1 MATRLMPFCQER
13 DGCMSA
19 VAATPAM
26 DRTMPASSNMSW
38 VIIMLASMAYTMAMR
53 RRLRFSGAVR
63 MRRAMA
69 EVRPLPLPRHPTWGE
84 NSARIFGRYSGRKF
98 TGELS
103 SRHSLLQD
111 NILSAAVLLH
121 TQGNHTAVSPSL
133 GSDYISTTT
142 PPESLAKT
150 SGSAPRPSG
159 RTSTV
164 WANSSTTTGSL
175 SAWTTRTPRTAHS
188 ERGERGRAWRWWPL
202 RWARPSWRRAAP
214 APPEREP

>member
-1 MATRLMPFCQER
+1 
-13 DGCMSA
+13 MSA

-103 SRHSLLQD
+103 SRHSLLAGIAAPAFDTIKRPLAGALAPARRRGEPLRPLWRVQGH
-111 NILSAAVLLH
+111 NLPPGIGWHASAR
-121 TQGNHTAVSPSL
+121 
-133 GSDYISTTT
+133 
-142 PPESLAKT
+142 LAR
-150 SGSAPRPSG
+150 APR
-159 RTSTV
+159 
-164 WANSSTTTGSL
+164 
-175 SAWTTRTPRTAHS
+175 AHGG
-188 ERGERGRAWRWWPL
+188 ERGEGTPCASRL
-202 RWARPSWRRAAP
+202 RPVLC
-214 APPEREP
+214 

>member
-1 MATRLMPFCQER
+1 MQLVKQIRHVFLAETKVPVQDTRQRLKQGRRPQRLVAAHSYAFSSENMLSKLQMATRLMPFCQER

-98 TGELS
+98 TGS
-103 SRHSLLQD
+103 NYSL
-111 NILSAAVLLH
+111 
-121 TQGNHTAVSPSL
+121 
-133 GSDYISTTT
+133 Y
-142 PPESLAKT
+142 
-150 SGSAPRPSG
+150 
-159 RTSTV
+159 
-164 WANSSTTTGSL
+164 
-175 SAWTTRTPRTAHS
+175 
-188 ERGERGRAWRWWPL
+188 
-202 RWARPSWRRAAP
+202 
-214 APPEREP
+214 

>member
-1 MATRLMPFCQER
+1 MLSKLQMATRLMPFCQER

-53 RRLRFSGAVR
+53 CRLRFSGAVR

-103 SRHSLLQD
+103 SRHSLLDLDLARGLAPLFSRCLETSSEVSFTEVHSRTNMGESQHSPIAKGENRD
-111 NILSAAVLLH
+111 H
-121 TQGNHTAVSPSL
+121 TT
-133 GSDYISTTT
+133 
-142 PPESLAKT
+142 
-150 SGSAPRPSG
+150 
-159 RTSTV
+159 
-164 WANSSTTTGSL
+164 
-175 SAWTTRTPRTAHS
+175 
-188 ERGERGRAWRWWPL
+188 
-202 RWARPSWRRAAP
+202 
-214 APPEREP
+214 